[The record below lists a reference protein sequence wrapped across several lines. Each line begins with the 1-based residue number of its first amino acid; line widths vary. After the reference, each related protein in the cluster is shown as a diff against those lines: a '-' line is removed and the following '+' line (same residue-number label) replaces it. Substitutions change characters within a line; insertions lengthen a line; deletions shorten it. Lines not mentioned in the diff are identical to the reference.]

1 MKLMLWKTLTSDI
14 SKTFQ
19 PVPLR
24 LVVVMPFV
32 LQIFAAVGLIGW
44 LSLQNGQKAVNN
56 VATQLRSEITARI
69 KDHLEVHIKAPHSVN
84 QLNANA
90 IEFGQVNLDE
100 PETLERHIWGQLHS
114 FTPLTSSYF
123 GTVDGYIISARRMPD
138 GTLTV
143 ATEHPSTGGKFLRY
157 YTNDKGERTEL
168 LTILPD
174 YDPRVRPWYR
184 VALAA
189 GKPTWSPIY
198 PEFVTKGLGITAA
211 KPLYDEQGQL
221 LGVLGSDLFFTQVNK
236 FLHSLEIGKSGETFI
251 IERSGDLVATS
262 TLGQVAITKGEEIER
277 IRAVDSQNHLVSLS
291 AKYLEEKFGN
301 FSQINNTQQL
311 EFDVDG
317 ARQFLQVTPLR
328 DGWGL
333 DWLIVVVFPEA
344 DFMEQIQANTRITI
358 ALCLAALL
366 VATVLGIFAS
376 GWITR
381 PILRLSQASQA
392 IASGKLDQ
400 KVEVKGID
408 ELKSLSESFNQM
420 AKQLQESFEQLEI
433 RVEKRTAELKQAKEA
448 AEVANNAKSEFLANM
463 SHELRTPLN
472 AILGFTQLMLHQPSN
487 TKEQQENLAII
498 SSSGEHLLELINDVL
513 DMSTIESGRTTL
525 NPINFNLYYLLDTLE
540 NLFQL
545 KAESKGLRLIFD
557 RSTDVPQYIKTD
569 QKKLRQVL
577 TNLLNNAIK
586 FTESGS
592 VSLRTKLEQIDCQ
605 ATLVKTL
612 QEEASSQTQVDCLR
626 FELEDTGSGIATDE
640 MEKLFEAFVQT
651 QTGRQSLSGSG
662 LGLPI
667 SRQFVQLMGGDI
679 TVSSQ
684 LGKGTIFK
692 FDIQVIRT
700 KDTDSQVNQLSKRRV
715 IALAPNQPK
724 YRILIVDDCST
735 NRQVLI
741 KLLTTPGFQVQEAAN
756 GQEAVNLWHSWQPHL
771 IWMDMRMPVMDG
783 YEASRCIKTR
793 EREMGRRGDAETRR
807 HGDAETILKQQTTNN
822 KQQTTKTIII
832 ALTASTF
839 EEERALVL
847 SAGCD
852 DFVRKPFQQE
862 EIFEKM
868 AQHLGVCYIYEE
880 NDEDKQRT
888 SDFVLKTSHLS
899 VMSTEWVSQLHQ
911 AATQLDGKRI
921 SHAIEQIPAE
931 YNYLAKAIAN
941 LANDF
946 RYDVIISLTKK
957 ALE

>member
-24 LVVVMPFV
+24 LVVVVPFV
-32 LQIFAAVGLIGW
+32 LQIFAAVGLTGW
-44 LSLQNGQKAVNN
+44 LSLQNGQKAVND

-100 PETLERHIWGQLHS
+100 PQTLERHIWGQLHS

-143 ATEHPSTGGKFLRY
+143 ATEHPSTDGKFLRY

-262 TLGQVAITKGEEIER
+262 TLGQVAITKGEETER

-291 AKYLEEKFGN
+291 AKYLEEKFDN
-301 FSQINNTQQL
+301 FNQINSTQQL
-311 EFDVDG
+311 EFDIDG

-328 DGWGL
+328 DIWGL

-358 ALCLAALL
+358 ALCLAAL
-366 VATVLGIFAS
+366 VAATVLGIFTS

-433 RVEKRTAELKQAKEA
+433 RVEERTAELKQAKEA
-448 AEVANNAKSEFLANM
+448 AEVANNAKSQFLANM

-487 TKEQQENLAII
+487 TKEQREHLAII

-513 DMSTIESGRTTL
+513 DMSKIESGRTTL
-525 NPINFNLYYLLDTLE
+525 NPISFNLYYLLDTLE
-540 NLFQL
+540 DLFQL

-577 TNLLNNAIK
+577 INLLNNAIK

-592 VSLRTKLEQIDCQ
+592 VSLRIKLEPIDCQ
-605 ATLVKTL
+605 ATLAKTL
-612 QEEASSQTQVDCLR
+612 QHEAFPQTQVDCLR

-651 QTGRQSLSGSG
+651 QTGRQSLSGTG

-667 SRQFVQLMGGDI
+667 SHQFVRLMGGDI

-684 LGKGTIFK
+684 LGKGTIIK

-700 KDTDSQVNQLSKRRV
+700 KGTDSQVSQPSKRRV

-724 YRILIVDDCST
+724 YRILIVDDRST
-735 NRQVLI
+735 NRQLLI
-741 KLLTTPGFQVQEAAN
+741 KLLTTLGFQVQEAAN

-783 YEASRCIKTR
+783 YEASRFIKAR
-793 EREMGRRGDAETRR
+793 ERETPRRPDK
-807 HGDAETILKQQTTNN
+807 DDISNSQTTNN
-822 KQQTTKTIII
+822 KQQTTTVII

-839 EEERALVL
+839 EDERALVL

-880 NDEDKQRT
+880 NIEDKQRT

-899 VMSTEWVSQLHQ
+899 VMPIEWVSQLHQ
-911 AATQLDGKRI
+911 AATKLDAKQI
-921 SHAIEQIPAE
+921 SRTIEQIPAE
-931 YNYLAKAIAN
+931 YDYLAKAIAN
-941 LANDF
+941 LASNF
-946 RYDVIISLTKK
+946 RYDIIINLTKK